1 MFSNKM
7 NYHDYLHIDQLLAC
21 QKLESEK
28 LGRKAHDEMLFII
41 VHQVYELWFKLIL
54 TEINSVVEIFAGD
67 RIDEKLMDL
76 IVARLQRVV
85 EIQKLL
91 VDQIRIMETMTP
103 LDFLEFRDMLIPASG
118 FQSVQFRQ
126 LENMLGLK
134 RDQRLKYGQAD
145 YEHSL
150 KPDQRKEM
158 LARESQSTLFD
169 RVEKWLERTPF
180 LKMRG
185 FDFWQTYKDTVENA
199 LKRDIE
205 IIEKNPVLGDED
217 RARNKV
223 MLEQTMTSFR
233 ALFDENEYAKARA
246 GGEWRLSYQAVH
258 AALLIQLY
266 RDQPALQ
273 LPFRLITALQ
283 DMDEMFTTWRHRHAL
298 MAKRMLGSKVGTGGS
313 SGYQYLRDATDK
325 HKVFQDFFQ
334 LTTFFVPRS
343 KLPKLPPE
351 VETELGFHYATG
363 VARATPRI

>member
-7 NYHDYLHIDQLLAC
+7 NYHDYLQIDRLLSC
-21 QKLESEK
+21 QQMESEK
-28 LGRKAHDEMLFII
+28 LGKKSHDEMLFIV

-54 TEINSVVEIFAGD
+54 TEVSSILDIFARD
-67 RIDEKLMDL
+67 HIDEKLMDL

-118 FQSVQFRQ
+118 FQSLQFRQ
-126 LENMLGLK
+126 LETLLGLK
-134 RDQRLKYGQAD
+134 PENRLKYGQAT
-145 YEHSL
+145 YEQSL
-150 KPDQRKEM
+150 KPDQREVM
-158 LARESQSTLFD
+158 ARFERQCTLFD

-185 FDFWQTYKDTVENA
+185 FDFWQAYRNTVEAA

-205 IIEKNPVLGDED
+205 IIEQNPVLSEED
-217 RARNKV
+217 RSRNRT
-223 MLEQTMTSFR
+223 MLEATMNSFR
-233 ALFDENEYAKARA
+233 ALFDESEYANARTR
-246 GGEWRLSYQAVH
+246 GEWRLSYQAVH

-273 LPFRLITALQ
+273 LPFRLLTALQ

-343 KLPKLPPE
+343 KLPALPKE
-351 VETELGFHYATG
+351 VERELGFHYSNSG
-363 VARATPRI
+363 NV